1 MYQQTELRDAT
12 SRVTIKQGNIDIFQK
27 INSKVSEEISS
38 IESTQ
43 GLLNANIGFDKI
55 FYNQIEI
62 YI

>member
-43 GLLNANIGFDKI
+43 GLLNANILI
-55 FYNQIEI
+55 L
-62 YI
+62 